1 MLRSTDVLPAFPD
14 LSYLL
19 FWRQARV
26 RAVVCWKATRDA
38 LAFWKSQVITAV
50 GRCPCSFFKKTFG
63 VLRSTFSLPHPFFFF
78 LKTTRA
84 LLCPCSAQPRLKKQ
98 SARCAQLVAR
108 PLLLFFFETFVRPA
122 LPLFGAASFEK
133 AKCGD
138 SNKASRT
145 RRRLEQGASNK
156 VPPTRRLASNEA
168 TPRRRRLEQGASNT
182 ASRTRRL
189 VLARG
194 AQFEALFEASPC

>member
-50 GRCPCSFFKKTFG
+50 GRCPCSFLKKTFG
-63 VLRSTFSLPHPFFFF
+63 VLRSTFSPPLFF
-78 LKTTRA
+78 LE
-84 LLCPCSAQPRLKKQ
+84 SH
-98 SARCAQLVAR
+98 AR
-108 PLLLFFFETFVRPA
+108 PALPLFGAASFEKTKCALRSTCCAPSAVVFFETFVRPA